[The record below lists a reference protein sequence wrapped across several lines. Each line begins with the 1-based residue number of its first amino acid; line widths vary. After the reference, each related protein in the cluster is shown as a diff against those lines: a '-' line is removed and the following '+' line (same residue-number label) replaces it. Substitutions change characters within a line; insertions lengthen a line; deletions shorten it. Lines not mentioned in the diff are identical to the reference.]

1 MKSLIFWKN
10 FHHHSDG
17 DFVALRPFR
26 FAGNEYEP
34 GDTFDKS
41 AATRLQTKNLFI
53 ARKIIPA
60 GQADIGISISEDET
74 PSSDSERTATIEEV
88 GAGWLNVLN
97 GDGKKVGKS
106 TRDHAEA
113 ESIRD
118 AYLAG
123 EIDSE

>member
-41 AATRLQTKNLFI
+41 EATRLQTKNLFI
-53 ARKIIPA
+53 ARKIVPA
-60 GQADIGISISEDET
+60 GQAET
-74 PSSDSERTATIEEV
+74 VITASKKVAPVSDGERTATIEEV

-123 EIDSE
+123 EIDAE

>member
-26 FAGNEYEP
+26 FAGNEYAP

-41 AATRLQTKNLFI
+41 AATRLQTKNLYI
-53 ARKIIPA
+53 ARKIVPVGQSETVIPVS
-60 GQADIGISISEDET
+60 GG
-74 PSSDSERTATIEEV
+74 ERTATIEEV

-97 GDGKKVGKS
+97 GDGAKIGKS

-113 ESIRD
+113 ESIRN

-123 EIDSE
+123 EIDAE